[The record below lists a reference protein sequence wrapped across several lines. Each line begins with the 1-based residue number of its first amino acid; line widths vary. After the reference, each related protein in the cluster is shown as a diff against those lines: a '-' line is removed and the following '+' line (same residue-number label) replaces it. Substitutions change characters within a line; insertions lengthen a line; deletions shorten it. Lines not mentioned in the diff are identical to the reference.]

1 MGRPP
6 DLPGRPA
13 PASTQV
19 LIAGGGP
26 VGLSAAVEL
35 GLRKIACVLVEP
47 RAQPTRTRPRAK
59 TLNVRTMEHLR
70 RWGLADALRAVAPL
84 PTWWSQDVAFCTALL
99 GPEITRFTGVLGLSA
114 DEVSPELGQ
123 QAPQYVLEEMLREI
137 VQDLPSCTFLVG
149 CRVASLSQHND
160 GVEVLVQHP
169 DGRDEVIAAEYVLGA
184 DGPRSVV
191 RAAIGAHYEGTHAQ
205 RPNLGVMFRCVE
217 LMDLLPDPPAV
228 QSWLVNDRTP
238 GVMGPVDRLGTWW
251 LIAFGVDGTVG
262 DLDLP
267 QLVAGALGR
276 PVPIEIISTDPW
288 TARMELADR
297 CRARRVF
304 LIGDAAHLNPP
315 FGGHGLNTGIGDAVD
330 LGWKLAASLDGWAGP
345 GLLASY
351 EAERRPLQQRV
362 IAEAASN
369 MSVLSPQ
376 FVREGIDD
384 PGPRGTRIRRAAAE
398 QIQATKGAEYFSL
411 DLVLGHRYRDSPVI
425 PDDDTDRRADNRPT
439 ERPTKRA
446 TDRPTDRVTDWATTA
461 RPGRRLPHRWVS
473 PGVSTLDLVGP
484 GLTVLAADD
493 SAIDPLACAA
503 RQRRIPIAV
512 HQGSDLTAGLGANVI
527 IVRPDHI
534 VAWCGAAGP
543 ADAGAL
549 LDQITGRSQARPQPA
564 GSGHDSLEGG
574 FISQ

>member
-1 MGRPP
+1 MGQPP

-26 VGLSAAVEL
+26 VGLFAAVEL
-35 GLRKIACVLVEP
+35 GLRNIACVLVEP

-59 TLNVRTMEHLR
+59 TLNIRTMEHLR
-70 RWGLADALRAVAPL
+70 RWGVADTLRSVSPL

-123 QAPQYVLEEMLREI
+123 QAPQYVLEEVLREI
-137 VQDLPSCTFLVG
+137 VQDLPSCTFLIG
-149 CRVASLSQHND
+149 CRVAFLSQRDD
-160 GVEVLVQHP
+160 GVGVLVEYP
-169 DGRDEVIAAEYVLGA
+169 DGRAETIAAEYVLGA

-191 RAAIGAHYEGTHAQ
+191 REAIGAHYEGTHAQ
-205 RPNLGVMFRCVE
+205 RPNLGVMFRSVE
-217 LMDLLPDPPAV
+217 LMDLLPNPPAV
-228 QSWLVNDRTP
+228 QSWLVNHRTP

-251 LIAFGVDGTVG
+251 LIAFGVDGTVR
-262 DLDLP
+262 DLDVH

-276 PVPIEIISTDPW
+276 PVPTEIISTDPW

-297 CRARRVF
+297 CRAGRVF

-351 EAERRPLQQRV
+351 EAERRALQQRV

-376 FVREGIDD
+376 LLREGIDD
-384 PGPRGTRIRRAAAE
+384 PGPRGERIRRAAAE
-398 QIQATKGAEYFSL
+398 QIQATKSAEYFSL

-425 PDDDTDRRADNRPT
+425 PDDDDAHRPADDC
-439 ERPTKRA
+439 A
-446 TDRPTDRVTDWATTA
+446 TDWATTA

-473 PGVSTLDLVGP
+473 SGVSTLDLVGP
-484 GLTVLAADD
+484 GLTVVAADN

-512 HQGSDLTAGLGANVI
+512 HQGGSALAADLGANVI

-543 ADAGAL
+543 ADAEAL
-549 LDQITGRSQARPQPA
+549 LDQITGRADTGP
-564 GSGHDSLEGG
+564 
-574 FISQ
+574 